1 MYKQHKQYRLPGYDY
16 SQNGLYFITI
26 VTKNR
31 QTYFGKIEEQQS
43 ILSSIGKYMDD
54 NIRTLS
60 EKISEIKV
68 TEYVIMPDHIHLILS
83 IENNA
88 SKEYETTEGI
98 RPLIKGSTSA
108 FINHLKGNI
117 KRWCNENGHPYFAW
131 QARFHDRII
140 RNADEHDRIS
150 AYLKNNVINWA

>member
-1 MYKQHKQYRLPGYDY
+1 
-16 SQNGLYFITI
+16 

-88 SKEYETTEGI
+88 SKEYENYRGNQTADQ
-98 RPLIKGSTSA
+98 R
-108 FINHLKGNI
+108 INFSIYKSF
-117 KRWCNENGHPYFAW
+117 KRKYKAVV
-131 QARFHDRII
+131 Q
-140 RNADEHDRIS
+140 
-150 AYLKNNVINWA
+150 